1 MRQYTAG
8 EFAKKAGVSARTL
21 RHYDEI
27 DLLKP
32 SARSNSGYRLYEEQ
46 DLITLQRIMALRYL
60 RYDLQEIRSI
70 IHMEGKQDMLESLQK
85 QKEEFLREQEHL
97 QWILR
102 SIERLEKQESF
113 DWEDM
118 TELIQLMDAD
128 EKVQQ
133 GLIQQNLR
141 KTPVGLLSE
150 RYGQNTEN
158 WHEFWRRHAMYEPG
172 QRALELDASI
182 NSFWWR
188 HRAYLPPGYLTT
200 TCLDKKLL
208 GNIKKQIQTV
218 DWPEGFVFDYLYT
231 PSGNLKL
238 PQRSYDV
245 IISGHLFVRN
255 TEINH
260 VFSTVA
266 KALKPD
272 GRFIVSAIGVNNNEP
287 IHELMR
293 QFEPRVRFYDRESLA
308 HYSKDSGRKYL
319 EACFGQVE
327 WYSYVDMLEVDNAE
341 MIIRWLWELPYSNVK
356 EVLKGREEELK
367 LYFSQIIDKKG
378 YLQIQ
383 EDAGVFVASQPLQ
396 ELKEE

>member
-27 DLLKP
+27 GLLKP

-70 IHMEGKQDMLESLQK
+70 MHMEGKQDMLESLQK

-113 DWEDM
+113 AWEDM
-118 TELIQLMDAD
+118 TELIQLMNAD

-141 KTPVGLLSE
+141 EMPEGLLSE
-150 RYGQNTEN
+150 RYGQNIEN
-158 WHEFWRRHAMYEPG
+158 WQEFWRRHAMYEPG
-172 QRALELDASI
+172 QRALELDANI
-182 NSFWWR
+182 NSFWWH
-188 HRAYLPPGYLTT
+188 HRAYLPPGHLTT
-200 TCLDKKLL
+200 SCLDKKLL
-208 GNIKKQIQTV
+208 ANIKKQIQEEI
-218 DWPEGFVFDYLYT
+218 WPEGFSFDYLHT

-238 PQRSYDV
+238 PGRAYDV
-245 IISGHLFVRN
+245 IISRHLFVRS

-260 VFSTVA
+260 VFGSVA

-272 GRFIVSAIGVNNNEP
+272 GRFIVSAIGTNNNEP
-287 IHELMR
+287 VYKLMR
-293 QFEPRVRFYDRESLA
+293 QFEPRVRFYDRESLT

-319 EACFGQVE
+319 ETYFGQVD
-327 WYSYVDMLEVDNAE
+327 WYSYEDTLEVDNAE
-341 MIIRWLWELPYSNVK
+341 IMLKWLWEQPFCNIK
-356 EVLKGREEELK
+356 EVLKGRQDELRIY
-367 LYFSQIIDKKG
+367 LQQVIDKKG

-383 EDAGVFVASQPLQ
+383 EDAGVFVASKPLQ